1 MNSQEMNLAFVR
13 TLDEWDPFQLGEGNY
28 DTEIADCIQA
38 VHDLEDNK
46 KLAVK
51 IRAIYEFSFEQ
62 WIPMADCEKMAER
75 LLEIKNSGACSI

>member
-1 MNSQEMNLAFVR
+1 MNNQEMNLAFVR

-46 KLAVK
+46 ELAVK